1 MDYDAASFYE
11 RIMLNLA
18 SLASHTH
25 SQNKSITII
34 NATTLQET
42 QLGTSKQHY
51 THSDIHPL
59 YGGDLILY
67 QHLFWLFGHPEYYIL
82 ILPGFSITSHM
93 IVSTANKPIFGYM
106 GMA

>member
-34 NATTLQET
+34 NATTLQEAKFVLKT

-67 QHLFWLFGHPEYYIL
+67 QHLFWFLVIL
-82 ILPGFSITSHM
+82 NFIS
-93 IVSTANKPIFGYM
+93 
-106 GMA
+106 